1 MRASG
6 RAAAKTG
13 TAVAERPT
21 SRTATGPDAATTP
34 AGRTATATNP
44 VEQATPGVAAAPG
57 AGAATTSAPA
67 RKEWAGAGVG
77 IGAPPAVIGVPVAAR
92 GAATPEEAFDALH
105 AYCAGGLV
113 RQVRVLT
120 GNPRLAESAV
130 GRAFDQA
137 WQRWPEVAGDA
148 DPVGWLRASAYAYAL
163 APWQRW
169 VPAHRHRP
177 DTAPKTANAL
187 QTALLGLPPEQRRAL
202 LLYDG
207 LGLDLPE
214 TAAEIESSTL
224 ATAAR
229 ITHARTALTEAV
241 PELSE
246 DGQPLSVSL
255 GELLA
260 DTGAGETAAGAGVRD
275 ASERGVKHRTV
286 AALALT
292 AVIVIATAVTMVTAR
307 DHAEPLTPRH
317 KPAADT
323 PGAPRSVDGSPQD
336 PRPYVLTRLDIG
348 KPPLR

>member
-1 MRASG
+1 M
-6 RAAAKTG
+6 
-13 TAVAERPT
+13 
-21 SRTATGPDAATTP
+21 
-34 AGRTATATNP
+34 
-44 VEQATPGVAAAPG
+44 
-57 AGAATTSAPA
+57 
-67 RKEWAGAGVG
+67 G

-177 DTAPKTANAL
+177 DTAPEAPGAANAL

-260 DTGAGETAAGAGVRD
+260 DTGTGETAAGAGVRD
-275 ASERGVKHRTV
+275 ASERGVRHRTV

-317 KPAADT
+317 QPAADT

>member
-1 MRASG
+1 M
-6 RAAAKTG
+6 
-13 TAVAERPT
+13 
-21 SRTATGPDAATTP
+21 
-34 AGRTATATNP
+34 
-44 VEQATPGVAAAPG
+44 
-57 AGAATTSAPA
+57 
-67 RKEWAGAGVG
+67 G

-92 GAATPEEAFDALH
+92 GAVTPEEAFDALH

-169 VPAHRHRP
+169 VPAHRHP
-177 DTAPKTANAL
+177 PEAANAL
-187 QTALLGLPPEQRRAL
+187 QTALLRLPPEQRRAL

-214 TAAEIESSTL
+214 TAAEVESSTP

-260 DTGAGETAAGAGVRD
+260 DDGTADEIPSGAGVRD